1 MKLDTPTSG
10 SELTAEAVAVLET
23 GHKAI
28 PPTFLRD
35 LFGRVPPEDLAPY
48 SPQTL
53 ADLAAEAF
61 EHLKAPRTP
70 DGADIRLF
78 DLEIEREGRRQ
89 DVTVLEVVNDNMP
102 FLLDSTLAEI
112 VDEGY
117 EPLLVA
123 HPILAV
129 ERDASGALVR
139 LVGEA
144 TAALRLGVKRESFI
158 HIHLPRIDDPE
169 TREPPDRSHAPR
181 LRRRG
186 RRRARLAGHAR
197 PRRRDRAEL
206 PPQPAAPAGGR
217 GRGGDRLPRLDRAR
231 QLHLP
236 GLARIPPAFG
246 RHRRRSGRGLGPR
259 ASARSGRARAA
270 ARARARRDDAGN
282 PRLPGA
288 AAGAHHHQG
297 EREIPRPPPRAS
309 RLYRRQAVRRER
321 AAARRV
327 AHRRP
332 VHRERLYQHHRRG
345 ALPAPQGGEA

>member
-1 MKLDTPTSG
+1 MMLDTRTSG
-10 SELTAEAVAVLET
+10 SELTAEAVAVLES

-61 EHLKAPRTP
+61 EHLKARRTP
-70 DGADIRLF
+70 DGPDIRLF
-78 DLEIEREGRRQ
+78 DFEIEREGRRQ
-89 DVTVLEVVNDNMP
+89 DVTVLEIVNDNMP

-169 TREPPDRSHAPR
+169 TRTRLIEAMRRVHADVSLAVHDWP
-181 LRRRG
+181 G
-186 RRRARLAGHAR
+186 MRARVT
-197 PRRRDRAEL
+197 
-206 PPQPAAPAGGR
+206 
-217 GRGGDRLPRLDRAR
+217 
-231 QLHLP
+231 
-236 GLARIPPAFG
+236 
-246 RHRRRSGRGLGPR
+246 
-259 ASARSGRARAA
+259 
-270 ARARARRDDAGN
+270 
-282 PRLPGA
+282 
-288 AAGAHHHQG
+288 
-297 EREIPRPPPRAS
+297 EIVHN
-309 RLYRRQAVRRER
+309 YR
-321 AAARRV
+321 
-327 AHRRP
+327 
-332 VHRERLYQHHRRG
+332 
-345 ALPAPQGGEA
+345 